1 MHDWKDIEKSSN
13 SGKRPELD
21 ERLAA
26 YYGPE
31 LREQPLSSA
40 SWQRL
45 RSHLDSQHPERR
57 RHMLR
62 SRGPRYRRNSSV
74 PAYVQETFSRISY
87 EARVS
92 HPQPLLQ
99 CSLNTRAPIVR
110 VSTLGRQKIKLVL
123 PSFAE
128 EAIEQPAL
136 DVLVAAG
143 LARYLYARK
152 PEHIIT
158 RVLMLLA
165 VLLAFTALLMFWR
178 QNHLVIVFPIVV
190 IPCIPLLLHIQ
201 GRKLAFRADSLIVLW
216 LGRERACRGL
226 HALAARTSRSSRR
239 AWGEPSLV
247 ERIHRVCGTRVAVE
261 EERLTLVR

>member
-1 MHDWKDIEKSSN
+1 MQEWKDIEKSSS

-21 ERLAA
+21 KRLAA

-45 RSHLDSQHPERR
+45 RSQLNT
-57 RHMLR
+57 RHSTIYRQRMRLR
-62 SRGPRYRRNSSV
+62 GRWHRRNSFV

-92 HPQPLLQ
+92 YPQSLLQ
-99 CSLNTRAPIVR
+99 CSLNTRVHMPTVR
-110 VSTLGRQKIKLVL
+110 VSTLGKHKIKLVL
-123 PSFAE
+123 PSIAE
-128 EAIEQPAL
+128 GAIGQPGL

-152 PEHIIT
+152 PEQIIM
-158 RVLMLLA
+158 RVLMLFA
-165 VLLAFTALLMFWR
+165 VLLAF
-178 QNHLVIVFPIVV
+178 
-190 IPCIPLLLHIQ
+190 
-201 GRKLAFRADSLIVLW
+201 IVLW
-216 LGRERACRGL
+216 LGRERACKGL
-226 HALAARTSRSSRR
+226 HALAAHTHRSSRQ